1 MTKVVLTVNR
11 DRRSNNSAKAGDRT
25 DANIGSRIKEFHD
38 LLSQKNYYRIPL
50 KFFTNL
56 GLVNLVHNTNTKFLF
71 TLESNLNKL
80 FESNAKVDH
89 IPANPDAKIIYHDT
103 PYIYYQQIV
112 LDDNFQAFQN
122 ASLRSKTALRT
133 GIFNAPYQ
141 QSFEL
146 NVGTQSRK
154 INFYGAASQFEFL
167 EISLVYDKSDQHQT
181 IYDSYDVE
189 LAAKTIQSLTIENA
203 SSTYSLTGIRELNI
217 NNEDDKHQLYSMFI
231 AYNCDGCSAAPLT
244 QYRNN
249 EIYQEITKEAD
260 YFKDTSDEKLYIDMR
275 RSKGYTDELEKLTRD
290 DSDVNLTVKLK
301 AATTK
306 KLRLKVIAYSQAE
319 YFYTTS
325 SQGQIMTFKS
335 YNVTKESNTA
345 A

>member
-1 MTKVVLTVNR
+1 
-11 DRRSNNSAKAGDRT
+11 
-25 DANIGSRIKEFHD
+25 
-38 LLSQKNYYRIPL
+38 
-50 KFFTNL
+50 
-56 GLVNLVHNTNTKFLF
+56 
-71 TLESNLNKL
+71 
-80 FESNAKVDH
+80 
-89 IPANPDAKIIYHDT
+89 
-103 PYIYYQQIV
+103 
-112 LDDNFQAFQN
+112 
-122 ASLRSKTALRT
+122 
-133 GIFNAPYQ
+133 
-141 QSFEL
+141 
-146 NVGTQSRK
+146 
-154 INFYGAASQFEFL
+154 
-167 EISLVYDKSDQHQT
+167 
-181 IYDSYDVE
+181 
-189 LAAKTIQSLTIENA
+189 
-203 SSTYSLTGIRELNI
+203 
-217 NNEDDKHQLYSMFI
+217 MFI

-260 YFKDTSDEKLYIDMR
+260 YFKDTSNEKLYIDMR

-335 YNVTKESNTA
+335 YNVTKESNIA